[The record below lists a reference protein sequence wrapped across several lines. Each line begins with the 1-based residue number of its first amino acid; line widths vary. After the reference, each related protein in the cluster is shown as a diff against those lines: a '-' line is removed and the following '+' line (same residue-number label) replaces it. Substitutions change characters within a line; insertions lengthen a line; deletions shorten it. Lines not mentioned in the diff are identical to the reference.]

1 MEIGKIKMRK
11 DIKDKPVTIKMNYFF
26 LIINCLI
33 VATISTNL
41 DKPRL
46 CIDCKFFRKNFL
58 TDSGYG
64 KCSLF
69 VRENRID
76 NYLVNGNKKIPE
88 NDYYFCSTARDF
100 DSLCGKEGTYLE
112 KKSS

>member
-1 MEIGKIKMRK
+1 MEIGKTKMRK
-11 DIKDKPVTIKMNYFF
+11 GIKDIHLTIKMNWFF

-33 VATISTNL
+33 VATVSTNL

-46 CIDCKFFRKNFL
+46 CVDCKFFRNNFL

-76 NYLVNGNKKIPE
+76 KYLVNGIKKIPDI
-88 NDYYFCSTARDF
+88 DYYYCSTARDF
-100 DSLCGKEGTYLE
+100 DTMCGKEGTCFE
-112 KKSS
+112 KKS